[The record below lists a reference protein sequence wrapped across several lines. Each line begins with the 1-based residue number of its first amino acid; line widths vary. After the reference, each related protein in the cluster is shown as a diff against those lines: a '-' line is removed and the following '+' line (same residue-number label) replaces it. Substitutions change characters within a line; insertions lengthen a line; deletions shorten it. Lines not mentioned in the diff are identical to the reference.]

1 MGIIL
6 SVNIEYKEE
15 ETMDIIKNLVNG
27 GQYVPER
34 CKEST

>member
-15 ETMDIIKNLVNG
+15 ETMDIIKKFGEWWAVR
-27 GQYVPER
+27 P
-34 CKEST
+34 